1 MWLKQKNPIY
11 GDINVDRHQLEE
23 LPENNIPK
31 ELLSVVKE
39 GDDEESLE
47 KERESYLIWILSWK
61 KASRLKKKKKKLKI

>member
-47 KERESYLIWILSWK
+47 KERESYLI
-61 KASRLKKKKKKLKI
+61 